1 MIARSEEEVEL
12 FDQMDEEFDW
22 SEEMTRY
29 DQVPKWLRAGTREVN
44 ATVARLS
51 KKTPKDMILAEN
63 IENNITGKRRGRYKD
78 KKFPNYAELDDDIE
92 EFSEATSEEGED
104 DETVDANETPQTVKG
119 ESEDEIPASANRYE
133 YPRGPNAVKIQ
144 EAGSSGS
151 SSDSRR
157 LMPIATPSISS
168 QKFGSL
174 SALEGRPG
182 SRSRRLVCY
191 FFSLKIRGGKMGGS
205 GKRFGVNSVIFK
217 FI

>member
-22 SEEMTRY
+22 ADEMTRY

-44 ATVARLS
+44 STASRLS
-51 KKTPKDMILAEN
+51 KKPLENMICTEN
-63 IENNITGKRRGRYKD
+63 IENDVTDRRRGRYKD

-104 DETVDANETPQTVKG
+104 DETEAVDANGTPVKG
-119 ESEDEIPASANRYE
+119 ESEEDEIPVSANRYE
-133 YPRGPNAVKIQ
+133 YPYGPSAVKIQ
-144 EAGSSGS
+144 EPGSSGS
-151 SSDSRR
+151 GSSSGSQRV
-157 LMPIATPSISS
+157 MPIATPSISS

-182 SRSRRLVCY
+182 SCSRRLVC
-191 FFSLKIRGGKMGGS
+191 IP
-205 GKRFGVNSVIFK
+205 
-217 FI
+217 